1 MSSPS
6 KMFSC
11 VEAKD
16 ILNSPINDSKAK
28 HHWSFAKGGRFQ
40 KQKGL

>member
-1 MSSPS
+1 
-6 KMFSC
+6 MFSC

-16 ILNSPINDSKAK
+16 ILNSPINNSKAK
-28 HHWSFAKGGRFQ
+28 HHWSFAKDNRFP